1 MHAEANKLQNLLGKN
16 FRQLRDLFTTSE
28 FFIMDRQRR
37 WMLCEQGGMLLLQF
51 FDFALQRPH
60 RRFRERGIGRGRFI
74 GFIVGPGLFPI
85 LGFVGFPLRETARNI
100 PGIAQQV
107 DDFKISDGPAKLFK
121 QGQLGIRERC
131 SRTRV
136 GW

>member
-1 MHAEANKLQNLLGKN
+1 
-16 FRQLRDLFTTSE
+16 
-28 FFIMDRQRR
+28 
-37 WMLCEQGGMLLLQF
+37 
-51 FDFALQRPH
+51 
-60 RRFRERGIGRGRFI
+60 
-74 GFIVGPGLFPI
+74 VGPGLFPI